1 MTAQKSSL
9 WCGLRSLNLRARKR
23 VAPQTRTVGIATGA
37 KLVLAGLVLTH
48 GLWGYAGAAVA
59 ATEECPFCSA
69 ASQTLR
75 QESQSMDAV
84 AIASLQTDGRADI
97 DGNATFVVERVLR
110 GESLLEKG
118 QKVEASYFGPGKS
131 NKKFLLLGVDP
142 KNLVW
147 SSPLPLSEDAE
158 KYIDAIQKLPED
170 PIARLEFYQ
179 KHFEHPDSL
188 LARDSYDEFALAP
201 YEDVKKLKDKMNREQ
216 LMEWIRDPE
225 KSPDRKRLYYTML
238 GICGTQDDAVEFE
251 SMIRSN
257 DPEKRAGLDALIASY
272 LMLRGPE
279 GLKLIDEQFLTN
291 RKASYPDVY
300 SSVMAL
306 RFHGTEGNVIPKE
319 DILKSMRHLI
329 EAPDLADLVIPDL
342 ARWSDWSQIDR
353 LTELFKKSN
362 DDNSWVRVPV
372 VNYLRACPLPEAKE
386 KLKELEKIDPKA
398 VKRAAT
404 FFPIPSPAPQPPK
417 KDPNSSSMLV
427 PESLLIPES
436 RPGKVAKAQT
446 RLVGQ
451 AYQGLELQQNETRPI
466 RVATEFTGMGERSM
480 RQGVAVSSGS
490 ASTGGP
496 SKGSLIRKNNADFR
510 NSTDLRT
517 STASRTAISEELF
530 ENGNGDRVAAVNS
543 LTLLAVVGCG
553 GAVVA
558 SLMWMVACGMFAHE
572 FASLQRWVV
581 VRR

>member
-9 WCGLRSLNLRARKR
+9 WCGLRSLNSRTRKR
-23 VAPQTRTVGIATGA
+23 AAPQNRPVGMVTGA
-37 KLVLAGLVLTH
+37 NLFLVSLVLAQGF
-48 GLWGYAGAAVA
+48 WGFAGDAIAAMG
-59 ATEECPFCSA
+59 ECPFCSA

-84 AIASLQTDGRADI
+84 AIASLQADGRADI

-131 NKKFLLLGVDP
+131 NKNFLLLGVDP

-201 YEDVKKLKDKMNREQ
+201 YDDIKKFKDKMNREQ

-306 RFHGTEGNVIPKE
+306 RFHGTDVNVIPKE

-342 ARWSDWSQIDR
+342 ARWSDWSQIER
-353 LTELFKKSN
+353 LTELFKKSD

-417 KDPNSSSMLV
+417 KDPNSSSMLN
-427 PESLLIPES
+427 PDML
-436 RPGKVAKAQT
+436 PGKVAKPQT

-451 AYQGLELQQNETRPI
+451 AYQGLELQQKETRPI
-466 RVATEFTGMGERSM
+466 RFATEFNGMGERSV
-480 RQGVAVSSGS
+480 RQGLAESSGN
-490 ASTGGP
+490 ASTGSSATGGMV
-496 SKGSLIRKNNADFR
+496 STGGIVLKNNADFR
-510 NSTDLRT
+510 NSTDLRN
-517 STASRTAISEELF
+517 STASRFANSEELF

-543 LTLLAVVGCG
+543 FTLLAVLGSG

-558 SLMWMVACGMFAHE
+558 SLMWMVACGMFAYE
-572 FASLQRWVV
+572 FAILQGLVV